1 MGDAARVMVKQ
12 DALVRR
18 VAVDTVGA
26 GVERDNVQRGA
37 VGLSEVLGVV
47 FTMVRWRQR
56 SSLVRNLPGAEN
68 TAAPRVHRTYGLRCQ
83 GMGDAGRATGEQDA
97 VVRRVA
103 VDTVGA
109 GVERDNARRG
119 VAAGGGDV
127 AVIGDVNTMENGL
140 LRGNSNPNN
149 KNNNHLI

>member
-1 MGDAARVMVKQ
+1 MGDAARVMVKR

-56 SSLVRNLPGAEN
+56 SSLAHNLPGAEN
-68 TAAPRVHRTYGLRCQ
+68 TAARRVHRT
-83 GMGDAGRATGEQDA
+83 
-97 VVRRVA
+97 
-103 VDTVGA
+103 
-109 GVERDNARRG
+109 
-119 VAAGGGDV
+119 
-127 AVIGDVNTMENGL
+127 
-140 LRGNSNPNN
+140 
-149 KNNNHLI
+149 